1 MIESW
6 LVGDAL
12 RSRFG
17 SVLADAP
24 GIWDKAA
31 ALLQNYAPY
40 KDTFDSLAVRLEDAL
55 FNAVY
60 EQLGPSMGA
69 QMDDGSLPAATV
81 YNANADG
88 GLYLNRG
95 VRDIRQMDDG
105 TVRRIRTSEL
115 KDAADDVMGVL
126 FEQLKV
132 YSVTYDALHSYCM
145 STGSFSAMR
154 VLYTKYAGFMPASER
169 KILAR
174 IIRDSRP
181 KAQWETWLDPEDRQ

>member
-6 LVGDAL
+6 HVREAL

-17 SVLADAP
+17 SALVDIP
-24 GIWDKAA
+24 GIWDRTAV
-31 ALLQNYAPY
+31 LLNGYAPY
-40 KDTFDSLAVRLEDAL
+40 RDTFADLAARLEDAV

-69 QMDDGSLPAATV
+69 QMDDG
-81 YNANADG
+81 
-88 GLYLNRG
+88 
-95 VRDIRQMDDG
+95 
-105 TVRRIRTSEL
+105 TVRRIRTAEL
-115 KDAADDVMGVL
+115 KDAADDVIGVL
-126 FEQLKV
+126 FDHLKV
-132 YSVTYDALHSYCM
+132 YSVNFDALHEYCM

-154 VLYTKYAGFMPASER
+154 VLYSRYAEFMPASER

-181 KAQWETWLDPEDRQ
+181 RSEWENLLDPEDYA

>member
-6 LVGDAL
+6 QIREAL

-17 SVLADAP
+17 SALVDVP

-31 ALLQNYAPY
+31 ALLLRYAPY
-40 KDTFDSLAVRLEDAL
+40 KDTFTDLSVSLEDIL

-69 QMDDGSLPAATV
+69 QMDDGT
-81 YNANADG
+81 
-88 GLYLNRG
+88 
-95 VRDIRQMDDG
+95 I
-105 TVRRIRTSEL
+105 RRIRSAEM
-115 KDAADDVMGVL
+115 KDAADDAMGVL
-126 FEQLKV
+126 FDHLKV
-132 YSVTYDALHSYCM
+132 YSVTYDALHEYCM
-145 STGSFSAMR
+145 TAGSFSAMR
-154 VLYTKYAGFMPASER
+154 VLYTRYAEFMPAPER

-181 KAQWETWLDPEDRQ
+181 RADWESFLNPEDQR

>member
-6 LVGDAL
+6 HVREAL

-17 SVLADAP
+17 SVLVDTP
-24 GIWDKAA
+24 GIWERTADM
-31 ALLQNYAPY
+31 LRGYAPY
-40 KDTFDSLAVRLEDAL
+40 RDTFADLACRLEDSV
-55 FNAVY
+55 FNTVY

-69 QMDDGSLPAATV
+69 
-81 YNANADG
+81 
-88 GLYLNRG
+88 R
-95 VRDIRQMDDG
+95 MDDG

-126 FEQLKV
+126 FDQLKV
-132 YSVTYDALHSYCM
+132 YSVTYEALHDYCV

-154 VLYTKYAGFMPASER
+154 VLYSRYTDFMPASER

-181 KAQWETWLDPEDRQ
+181 RSEWENLLDPDDIPPV